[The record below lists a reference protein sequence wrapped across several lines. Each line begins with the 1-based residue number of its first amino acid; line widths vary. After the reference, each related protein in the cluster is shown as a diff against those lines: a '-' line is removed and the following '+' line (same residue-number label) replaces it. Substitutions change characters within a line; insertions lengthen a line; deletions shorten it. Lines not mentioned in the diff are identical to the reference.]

1 MRFEDAHALVI
12 GISDAYEHLPRLRRS
27 HNPQDVAA
35 VLADP
40 LTCGYPPEN
49 VRQVLEERATRRT
62 LLEELDALAARVGPR
77 SSVLFYF
84 SGHGSRGRATDEEHY
99 RHYLMPVDARNG
111 TMEELE
117 ETAISCRELS
127 ARLAAIPAARLTVLL
142 DCCRAAALTGDLRLP
157 PLQRQAELLADDDG
171 AQRGGRGR
179 VVLASSRGEEYSYVP
194 SPGERNSA
202 FTAAL
207 LRGLRGALDSPDG
220 VVRICDLYHFLQR
233 QVVAG
238 SPLQHPVFRGELEE
252 NYPIARRP
260 AAAAAA

>member
-12 GISDAYEHLPRLRRS
+12 GISDAYAHLPRLRRS
-27 HNPQDVAA
+27 HDPQDLAA
-35 VLADP
+35 VLAEP

-49 VRQVLEERATRRT
+49 VRLLLEERATRRT
-62 LLEELDALAARVGPR
+62 LLEELDALAARVSPR
-77 SSVLFYF
+77 SSVLVYF
-84 SGHGSRGRATDEEHY
+84 SGHGARGRATDEERY
-99 RHYLMPVDARNG
+99 RHYLMPVDARNE

-157 PLQRQAELLADDDG
+157 PLQRQAELLAGDR
-171 AQRGGRGR
+171 ARSHGRGR

-194 SPGERNSA
+194 RPGERNSA

-207 LRGLRGALDSPDG
+207 LRGLRGAVESPDG

-233 QVVAG
+233 QVSAE